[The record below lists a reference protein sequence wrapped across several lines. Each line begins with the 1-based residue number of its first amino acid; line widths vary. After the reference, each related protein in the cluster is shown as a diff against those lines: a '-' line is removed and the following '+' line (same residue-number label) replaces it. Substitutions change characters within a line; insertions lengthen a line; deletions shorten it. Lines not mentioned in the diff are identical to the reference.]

1 MSSQA
6 KVILLVDSDPK
17 GRRVLEVS
25 LRKAGYTCVSADDG
39 ASGLRAV
46 EAQSPD
52 LILADTQL
60 ADGSGF
66 EFCRQVKQTEDLE
79 EVPFI
84 FLTQSHDMADKL
96 QGYELGVDDYLAK
109 PVFVKEVL
117 ARVELLLER
126 RAKALLAEAGAQA
139 VEGSLRSFSLT
150 DIFQTLED
158 GGKTGALRVQSGAA
172 KGTVY
177 FEDGEPIDA
186 RAGALVGEEAAYRM
200 LGWADGDYTIKYLA
214 ELRRARRIEGT
225 FTDLVVEGLQRH
237 EQVEL
242 LLRGLGG
249 AGSVFRLDF
258 ARVAEVAGDLPDE
271 AEDIVNL
278 FDGRRSVGEVVLESS
293 VGDLAALQII
303 GRLRDE
309 GLVAPVAGARAD
321 DDDDFD
327 ALGAAP
333 PVRKPAANLGA
344 WLSGEHSVVRRE
356 SAEELA
362 RIEAERRAAEEREAA
377 KRAEEERLRAE
388 LESLRQARETEA
400 ERVREAAE
408 RQRALER
415 QERELELRLSS
426 GDLLPI
432 TGEVS
437 AVHEAVAAPR
447 SLQVPRPH
455 TAPPPIPVDAEGPEL
470 ARARA
475 DLAALDR
482 SIAEERG
489 RLETARARAEAQAEL
504 VSERERLHREAQVR
518 TAELDRVRQQQREF
532 EAEHKRLREQYEQM
546 QAELK
551 SQRDYLDSE
560 LQAARARETAV
571 EVRRSAEEEARL
583 AAIEEA
589 RRQELEAQRAER
601 IAEEARREREALA
614 RAAREEEEDRRRAAE
629 RIAIAELER
638 VREEALRTE
647 RAQRAA
653 ATPPAV
659 PASSPASRAIDAAL
673 ADADDDGADGRVA
686 PLPDEKGESRSLE
699 LEAAMTP
706 QPVIV
711 ASALSDVGA
720 PSEEPDDRG
729 VSVGGAAAE
738 PDEGEPGEA
747 VRVEERA
754 ASSYPRN
761 EQSGIGDYGFFG
773 REEEDLYDSLYQEGG
788 GPNERRLPMMV
799 ALLVT
804 GLVLAGALIAISA
817 GGRGGGAD
825 DAAVSDAGAG
835 QARISDGADLG
846 SGAGIG
852 AAPVAA
858 PGEGEV
864 AATGVP
870 NVEDAPDEPAPP
882 VTAEG
887 SAAGVVEVALLTAEG
902 SGGAAAALQGA
913 VEASDGEV
921 EAALDEALE
930 AAEDAQVAL
939 ARRDVE
945 GMESAVEGAQSA
957 VETPPAPEE
966 TPEEREARR
975 AAREARRAERAAAA
989 AAAGGDGAGARPER
1003 RERADEDDEDDEG
1016 PAPIAVRGEP
1026 SDREVEQALER
1037 ARREYDSGDFG
1048 DAAELLRGVVE
1059 AQPRNGDALFML
1071 GSSLYEQGDEREAVR
1086 YLERATRINR
1096 RNAEAFLLL
1105 GSAQQVIQDFSGARA
1120 AYEQYLE
1127 LEPNGSM
1134 AEEIRQILDQQL

>member
-46 EAQSPD
+46 QEQAPD

-66 EFCRQVKQTEDLE
+66 EFCRQVKQVEDLE

-117 ARVELLLER
+117 ARIELLLER

-158 GGKTGALRVQSGAA
+158 GGKTGALRVQMGAA

-177 FEDGEPIDA
+177 FEDGEPVDA
-186 RAGALVGEEAAYRM
+186 RAGALVGEEAVYRM
-200 LGWADGDYTIKYLA
+200 LGWADGDYTIKYIT

-242 LLRGLGG
+242 LMGGLGG
-249 AGSVFRLDF
+249 AGRVFRLDF
-258 ARVAEVAGDLPDE
+258 ARVAEVADDLPGE

-278 FDGRRSVGEVVLESS
+278 FDGRRSVGDVVLESS

-309 GLVAPVAGARAD
+309 GLIAPVAGAPSD
-321 DDDDFD
+321 DDDDFE
-327 ALGAAP
+327 ALGAAAP
-333 PVRKPAANLGA
+333 ARKAANLGA

-362 RIEAERRAAEEREAA
+362 RIEAERLAAEAREAA

-388 LESLRQARETEA
+388 LENLRQARESEA
-400 ERVREAAE
+400 ERAREAAE

-437 AVHEAVAAPR
+437 AVHQAVAPAR
-447 SLQVPRPH
+447 SSH
-455 TAPPPIPVDAEGPEL
+455 AAPPPIPVDAEGPEL
-470 ARARA
+470 VRARA

-489 RLETARARAEAQAEL
+489 RLEAARARAEAQAEL

-551 SQRDYLDSE
+551 SQRDYLDTE

-638 VREEALRTE
+638 VREEALRAE
-647 RAQRAA
+647 RAQRAV

-659 PASSPASRAIDAAL
+659 PAPSPASAAIAAAL
-673 ADADDDGADGRVA
+673 ADADEDGEAQTRGA
-686 PLPDEKGESRSLE
+686 GPTLPEEKGESRSLE

-711 ASALSDVGA
+711 ASATASGA
-720 PSEEPDDRG
+720 PAGSEEFEGDG
-729 VSVGGAAAE
+729 VSVGGAAGHAE
-738 PDEGEPGEA
+738 AEADDDAAADDDERGEEPSA
-747 VRVEERA
+747 R
-754 ASSYPRN
+754 SYPRN

-773 REEEDLYDSLYQEGG
+773 RGEEDLYDSLYQEGG
-788 GPNERRLPMMV
+788 APNERRLPMMV
-799 ALLVT
+799 ALLIT
-804 GLVLAGALIAISA
+804 GLVLAAALVAISA
-817 GGRGGGAD
+817 GGRGEREGEGTV
-825 DAAVSDAGAG
+825 AAEGDG

-846 SGAGIG
+846 SGAAVGE
-852 AAPVAA
+852 APVAA
-858 PGEGEV
+858 PAEESV
-864 AATGVP
+864 AGTGVP

-887 SAAGVVEVALLTAEG
+887 SAAGVVEVAILAAEG

-921 EAALDEALE
+921 DAALDEALE
-930 AAEDAQVAL
+930 AAEEAQVAL

-957 VETPPAPEE
+957 VETPAAPEE

-989 AAAGGDGAGARPER
+989 AASGGRDERPARG
-1003 RERADEDDEDDEG
+1003 DDDDEDA
-1016 PAPIAVRGEP
+1016 PAPVAARAEPDDGEVT
-1026 SDREVEQALER
+1026 EALER